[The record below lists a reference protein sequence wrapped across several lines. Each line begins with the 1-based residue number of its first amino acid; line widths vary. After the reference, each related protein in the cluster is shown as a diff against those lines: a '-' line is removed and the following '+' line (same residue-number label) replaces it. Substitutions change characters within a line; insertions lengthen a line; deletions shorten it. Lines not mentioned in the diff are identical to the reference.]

1 MKAIRYIF
9 SVFVLLILAVPAL
22 ADVWSTSHISTD
34 TTWTKNNTSGDG
46 VWVVDVSN
54 DSLIIDK
61 GATLTIEP
69 GVTVKFHGDVLFMV
83 HGAIL
88 AEGTVQDSI
97 IFTSDDASG
106 SAGEWSGIKI
116 LSDSTTENKL
126 IYCRIEKGDADIVV
140 ASSGSLEENGG
151 GIFCGAQTSN
161 KTVISHCTIQHNKA
175 YEGGGGIFVV
185 GSPLIEYNLIR
196 YNIAGQYGGGIG
208 IRGGSLAS
216 FSGLVAHDN
225 IIIHNKADGQGGG
238 GIGIFANANASFH
251 NDLIY
256 DNSSLNGS
264 GGGIFLYSSTSFVDM
279 KNAIIY
285 GNSANSDDQIFG
297 VGNITYSDVQGGYSG
312 EGNIDAD
319 PQFSDAANDDFHFE
333 ANAPVVDAGTND
345 GIATTDFDGSARPFD
360 GDRDGTAVSDMGPYE
375 YQNTPPEI
383 VSEPVTTAT
392 EDQEYTYQVEA
403 SDPDA
408 EEVLTYSLLEA
419 PSFLS
424 INPQTGLISGTATTD
439 AQAGDY
445 TVTVQ
450 VADLNQATD
459 VQTYTLSVTAVN
471 DAPVVSDI
479 PDQTVQEGQTFATI
493 NLDEYVSD
501 EESTP
506 EEMAWSYSGNSQLQ
520 VSIDANHVAT
530 VTIPDTNWYGSE
542 TITFTAT
549 DPGGKSDGDSAVFT
563 VTNVNDAPVV
573 SDIPDQT
580 IDEGQ
585 TFATIDL
592 NAYVDDIDNDDSEIV
607 WSYTGNS
614 ELIVQIDENNMATVS
629 TPNADWNGSETITF
643 KATDPGG
650 LSDSNAA
657 TFTVNPVN
665 DAPVVSDIPDQTIDE
680 GESFVSIALDD
691 YVSDVDNTDAE
702 MTWTYS
708 GNQDLQVIISADHI
722 ATISAPDSNWF
733 GSETITFTATDP
745 GGLSDS
751 DPAVFTVRNV
761 NDAPVANNDTTVT
774 DEDVPVTIPVLS
786 NDSDIDGDDLTV
798 SEVTQ
803 PAHGNA
809 EIDQNTQ
816 VIYTPAADWSGDDSF
831 TYTISDGNGGTAQA
845 TVYVSVNAVNDAP
858 VVSDI
863 PDQTV
868 QEGQTFAAIHLD
880 DYVNDVDNPDST
892 LSWSYSGNSEL
903 QVSIDANHVATIT
916 IPDTN
921 WNGQETITFTATDP
935 QGLADSDA
943 VVFTVTPVNDAPVAV
958 NDSATTDEDTPVT
971 LAVLENDS
979 DSDGDA
985 LHIESVGEP
994 LHGTASI
1001 ENDTLL
1007 RYEPEENYFGT
1018 DSVRYVVS
1026 DGQGGSA
1033 QAWVFVTIRAVND
1046 APVVSDIPDQTV
1058 QEGQT
1063 FAAIHL
1069 DDYVNDVD
1077 NPDSTL
1083 SWSYSGNSELQV
1095 SIDANH
1101 VATITIPDTNWN
1113 GQETITFTATDPQGL
1128 ADSDAVVFTVTPV
1141 NDAPVA
1147 VNDSATTD
1155 EDTPV
1160 TLAVLENDSDSDG
1173 DALHIES
1180 VGEPLHG
1187 TASIENDTL
1196 LRYEPEE
1203 NYFGTDSVR
1212 YVVSDGQG
1220 GSAQAWVFVTI
1231 RAVNDAPVISSIP
1244 DQTVQEGQAFD
1255 DIALDAYVNDV
1266 DNSDSSLTWQYSGN
1280 EQLNVQITQD
1290 RILKVWPK
1298 DENWDGSETIVLTV
1312 NDPDGASDQDSVVF
1326 TVLPVNDAPFAVNDS
1341 LTLPEDSVATI
1352 NVLQNDS
1359 DVENDTLVIQS
1370 FGKPQFGELTWQD
1383 SSFTYRPQVNYFG
1396 ADSFYY
1402 VLSDGQG
1409 GLDTASVFIRVLPV
1423 DDAPVL
1429 SAIEDQVIEE
1439 GQEFPAIPLDNY
1451 VTDVDDPDSLLQW
1464 SFKGNDALQVQI
1476 SAQRILFVNPPSE
1489 EWNGAEI
1496 LTLTVRDTSGLL
1508 DSTNVK
1514 FEVLAVNDTAQI
1526 QTPLPTLTFKED
1538 DSLCYAIRNWFP
1550 YVNDADDPDSVLIF
1564 DVSNGKNVKAVK
1576 RDTVFV
1582 FKAPDNFFG
1591 NDTLQLTVSDGQA
1604 SNSAPL
1610 FVKVKAVNDAPEI
1623 YDLPAEISFTNDTSY
1638 VLVMKNYAHDIDTP
1652 DSLLSWNFLV
1662 STDSLKFTYD
1672 VETTELK
1679 LTAPQFSGKAQL
1691 ICILSDDSAATARD
1705 TISVSVSPA
1714 TGLED
1719 ELLTQLPKAYELFQ
1733 NFPNPF
1739 NPTTTIKF
1747 ALPRADHVKIVVYN
1761 ILGKKV
1767 ATLVD
1772 ANKPAGYHV
1781 VTFDGS
1787 RLASG
1792 IYFYQMQTKHFVRVK
1807 KFILLR

>member
-9 SVFVLLILAVPAL
+9 SVFVLLTLAVPAL

-97 IFTSDDASG
+97 IFTSDDAPG

-345 GIATTDFDGSARPFD
+345 GIAATDFDGSARPFD

-1058 QEGQT
+1058 QEGQ
-1063 FAAIHL
+1063 
-1069 DDYVNDVD
+1069 
-1077 NPDSTL
+1077 
-1083 SWSYSGNSELQV
+1083 
-1095 SIDANH
+1095 
-1101 VATITIPDTNWN
+1101 
-1113 GQETITFTATDPQGL
+1113 
-1128 ADSDAVVFTVTPV
+1128 
-1141 NDAPVA
+1141 
-1147 VNDSATTD
+1147 
-1155 EDTPV
+1155 
-1160 TLAVLENDSDSDG
+1160 
-1173 DALHIES
+1173 
-1180 VGEPLHG
+1180 
-1187 TASIENDTL
+1187 
-1196 LRYEPEE
+1196 
-1203 NYFGTDSVR
+1203 
-1212 YVVSDGQG
+1212 
-1220 GSAQAWVFVTI
+1220 
-1231 RAVNDAPVISSIP
+1231 
-1244 DQTVQEGQAFD
+1244 AFD

>member
-1 MKAIRYIF
+1 MKTIRYIF
-9 SVFVLLILAVPAL
+9 SVFVLLTLAVPAL

-97 IFTSDDASG
+97 IFTSDDAPG

-140 ASSGSLEENGG
+140 ASSGNLEENGG
-151 GIFCGAQTSN
+151 GVFCGAQTSN

-345 GIATTDFDGSARPFD
+345 GIAATDFDGSARPFD

-530 VTIPDTNWYGSE
+530 ITIPDTNWYGSE

-903 QVSIDANHVATIT
+903 QVSIDANHVAM
-916 IPDTN
+916 
-921 WNGQETITFTATDP
+921 
-935 QGLADSDA
+935 
-943 VVFTVTPVNDAPVAV
+943 
-958 NDSATTDEDTPVT
+958 
-971 LAVLENDS
+971 
-979 DSDGDA
+979 
-985 LHIESVGEP
+985 
-994 LHGTASI
+994 
-1001 ENDTLL
+1001 
-1007 RYEPEENYFGT
+1007 
-1018 DSVRYVVS
+1018 
-1026 DGQGGSA
+1026 
-1033 QAWVFVTIRAVND
+1033 
-1046 APVVSDIPDQTV
+1046 
-1058 QEGQT
+1058 
-1063 FAAIHL
+1063 
-1069 DDYVNDVD
+1069 
-1077 NPDSTL
+1077 
-1083 SWSYSGNSELQV
+1083 
-1095 SIDANH
+1095 
-1101 VATITIPDTNWN
+1101 ITIPDTNWN

-1464 SFKGNDALQVQI
+1464 SFKGNVALQVQI

>member
-1 MKAIRYIF
+1 MKTIRYIF
-9 SVFVLLILAVPAL
+9 SVFVLLTLAVPAL

-97 IFTSDDASG
+97 IFTSDDAPG

-140 ASSGSLEENGG
+140 ASSGNLEENGG
-151 GIFCGAQTSN
+151 GVFCGAQTSN

-345 GIATTDFDGSARPFD
+345 GIAATDFDGSARPFD
-360 GDRDGTAVSDMGPYE
+360 GDRDGTAMSDMGPYE

-1046 APVVSDIPDQTV
+1046 APV
-1058 QEGQT
+1058 
-1063 FAAIHL
+1063 
-1069 DDYVNDVD
+1069 
-1077 NPDSTL
+1077 
-1083 SWSYSGNSELQV
+1083 
-1095 SIDANH
+1095 
-1101 VATITIPDTNWN
+1101 
-1113 GQETITFTATDPQGL
+1113 
-1128 ADSDAVVFTVTPV
+1128 
-1141 NDAPVA
+1141 
-1147 VNDSATTD
+1147 
-1155 EDTPV
+1155 
-1160 TLAVLENDSDSDG
+1160 
-1173 DALHIES
+1173 
-1180 VGEPLHG
+1180 
-1187 TASIENDTL
+1187 
-1196 LRYEPEE
+1196 
-1203 NYFGTDSVR
+1203 
-1212 YVVSDGQG
+1212 
-1220 GSAQAWVFVTI
+1220 
-1231 RAVNDAPVISSIP
+1231 ISSIP

-1464 SFKGNDALQVQI
+1464 SFKGNVALQVQI

>member
-1 MKAIRYIF
+1 MKTIRYIF
-9 SVFVLLILAVPAL
+9 SVFVLLTLAVPAL

-97 IFTSDDASG
+97 IFTSDDAPG

-140 ASSGSLEENGG
+140 ASSGNLEENGG
-151 GIFCGAQTSN
+151 GVFCGAQTSN

-345 GIATTDFDGSARPFD
+345 GIAATDFDGSPRPFD

-903 QVSIDANHVATIT
+903 QVSIDANHVAM
-916 IPDTN
+916 
-921 WNGQETITFTATDP
+921 
-935 QGLADSDA
+935 
-943 VVFTVTPVNDAPVAV
+943 
-958 NDSATTDEDTPVT
+958 
-971 LAVLENDS
+971 
-979 DSDGDA
+979 
-985 LHIESVGEP
+985 
-994 LHGTASI
+994 
-1001 ENDTLL
+1001 
-1007 RYEPEENYFGT
+1007 
-1018 DSVRYVVS
+1018 
-1026 DGQGGSA
+1026 
-1033 QAWVFVTIRAVND
+1033 
-1046 APVVSDIPDQTV
+1046 
-1058 QEGQT
+1058 
-1063 FAAIHL
+1063 
-1069 DDYVNDVD
+1069 
-1077 NPDSTL
+1077 
-1083 SWSYSGNSELQV
+1083 
-1095 SIDANH
+1095 
-1101 VATITIPDTNWN
+1101 ITIPDTNWN

-1464 SFKGNDALQVQI
+1464 SFKGNVALQVQI

>member
-9 SVFVLLILAVPAL
+9 SVFVLLTLAVPAL

-97 IFTSDDASG
+97 IFTSDDAPG

-256 DNSSLNGS
+256 DNSTLNGS

-1046 APVVSDIPDQTV
+1046 APV
-1058 QEGQT
+1058 
-1063 FAAIHL
+1063 
-1069 DDYVNDVD
+1069 
-1077 NPDSTL
+1077 
-1083 SWSYSGNSELQV
+1083 
-1095 SIDANH
+1095 
-1101 VATITIPDTNWN
+1101 
-1113 GQETITFTATDPQGL
+1113 
-1128 ADSDAVVFTVTPV
+1128 
-1141 NDAPVA
+1141 
-1147 VNDSATTD
+1147 
-1155 EDTPV
+1155 
-1160 TLAVLENDSDSDG
+1160 
-1173 DALHIES
+1173 
-1180 VGEPLHG
+1180 
-1187 TASIENDTL
+1187 
-1196 LRYEPEE
+1196 
-1203 NYFGTDSVR
+1203 
-1212 YVVSDGQG
+1212 
-1220 GSAQAWVFVTI
+1220 
-1231 RAVNDAPVISSIP
+1231 ISSIP

>member
-1 MKAIRYIF
+1 MKTMRYVF
-9 SVFVLLILAVPAL
+9 SVFVLLTLAVPAL

-34 TTWTKNNTSGDG
+34 TTWTKANTSGDG
-46 VWVVDVSN
+46 IWIVDVPD

-61 GATLTIEP
+61 GVTLTIEP

-97 IFTSDDASG
+97 IFTSDDAAG

-126 IYCRIEKGDADIVV
+126 IYCRIEKGDADNVV
-140 ASSGSLEENGG
+140 ASSGSFEENGG
-151 GIFCGAQTSN
+151 GVFCGAQTSN
-161 KTVISHCTIQHNKA
+161 KTVISHCTIQNNKA

-185 GSPLIEYNLIR
+185 GSPRIEYNLIR
-196 YNIAGQYGGGIG
+196 HNIAGQYGGGIG

-238 GIGIFANANASFH
+238 GIGIFANANATFH

-297 VGNITYSDVQGGYSG
+297 VGNITYSDVEGGYSG

-319 PQFSDAANDDFHFE
+319 PQFNDAANDDFHFE

-345 GIATTDFDGSARPFD
+345 GIAASDFDGSARPFD

-383 VSEPVTTAT
+383 VSEPVTNAT

-403 SDPDA
+403 DDPDA
-408 EEVLTYSLLEA
+408 GEVLTYTLLEA

-424 INPQTGLISGTATTD
+424 IDAQTGLISGTATTD

-459 VQTYTLSVTAVN
+459 VQTYTLTVTAVN

-506 EEMAWSYSGNSQLQ
+506 EEMEWSYSGNSQLQ

-530 VTIPDTNWYGSE
+530 ITIPDTNWYGSE

-549 DPGGKSDGDSAVFT
+549 DPGGLSDGDSAVFT

-592 NAYVDDIDNDDSEIV
+592 NAYVDDIDNDDSEIE
-607 WSYTGNS
+607 WTYQGNS

-629 TPNADWNGSETITF
+629 APNADWNGSETITF

-691 YVSDVDNTDAE
+691 YVSDVDNTDSE

-774 DEDVPVTIPVLS
+774 DEDVAVTIPVLS
-786 NDSDIDGDDLTV
+786 NDTDIDGDDLVV

-803 PAHGNA
+803 PAHGTA
-809 EIDQNTQ
+809 QIDQDTQ
-816 VIYTPAADWSGDDSF
+816 IIYTPAANWSGDDSF
-831 TYTISDGNGGTAQA
+831 TYTVSDGNGGSAQA
-845 TVYVSVNAVNDAP
+845 TVYVSVSAVNDAP

-880 DYVNDVDNPDST
+880 DYVNDVDNPDSSIT
-892 LSWSYSGNSEL
+892 WKYSGNTDL
-903 QVSIDANHVATIT
+903 QVTIDDDRVATIT

-921 WNGQETITFTATDP
+921 WNGSETITFTASDP

-943 VVFTVTPVNDAPVAV
+943 VVFTVTPVNDTPVAV

-1026 DGQGGSA
+1026 DGQGGTA
-1033 QAWVFVTIRAVND
+1033 QAWAFVTV
-1046 APVVSDIPDQTV
+1046 
-1058 QEGQT
+1058 
-1063 FAAIHL
+1063 
-1069 DDYVNDVD
+1069 
-1077 NPDSTL
+1077 
-1083 SWSYSGNSELQV
+1083 
-1095 SIDANH
+1095 
-1101 VATITIPDTNWN
+1101 
-1113 GQETITFTATDPQGL
+1113 
-1128 ADSDAVVFTVTPV
+1128 
-1141 NDAPVA
+1141 
-1147 VNDSATTD
+1147 
-1155 EDTPV
+1155 
-1160 TLAVLENDSDSDG
+1160 
-1173 DALHIES
+1173 
-1180 VGEPLHG
+1180 
-1187 TASIENDTL
+1187 
-1196 LRYEPEE
+1196 
-1203 NYFGTDSVR
+1203 
-1212 YVVSDGQG
+1212 
-1220 GSAQAWVFVTI
+1220 
-1231 RAVNDAPVISSIP
+1231 RAVNDAPVITSIP
-1244 DQTVQEGQAFD
+1244 DQTVEEGQAFG

-1266 DNSDSSLTWQYSGN
+1266 DNSDSTLTWQYAGN

-1312 NDPDGASDQDSVVF
+1312 SDPDGASDQDSVVF
-1326 TVLPVNDAPFAVNDS
+1326 TVLPVNDAPLAVNDS

-1359 DVENDTLVIQS
+1359 DVENDTLIVQS
-1370 FGKPQFGELTWQD
+1370 FGKAQFGELTWQD
-1383 SSFTYRPQVNYFG
+1383 SSFTYRPQANYFG

-1402 VLSDGQG
+1402 VISDGHG
-1409 GLDTASVFIRVLPV
+1409 GLDTASVFIRVLAV

-1451 VTDVDDPDSLLQW
+1451 VNDVDDPDSLLQW
-1464 SFKGNDALQVQI
+1464 SFKGNSALQVQI

-1508 DSTNVK
+1508 DSTKVK
-1514 FEVLAVNDTAQI
+1514 FEVLAVNDTVQI

-1550 YVNDADDPDSVLIF
+1550 YVNDADDPDSVLTF
-1564 DVSNGKNVKAVK
+1564 DVSGGKNVKAVK
-1576 RDTVFV
+1576 HDSLFV
-1582 FKAPDNFFG
+1582 FKAPVNFFG
-1591 NDTLQLTVSDGQA
+1591 PDTLQLTVGDGKA
-1604 SNSAPL
+1604 FNSAPL
-1610 FVKVKAVNDAPEI
+1610 YVQVKPVNDAPQI
-1623 YDLPAEISFTNDTSY
+1623 HDLPAEISFANDTSY
-1638 VLVMKNYAHDIDTP
+1638 VLIMKNYARDIDTP

-1672 VETTELK
+1672 VKSTELK

-1691 ICILSDDSAATARD
+1691 VCILSDDSAATARD
-1705 TISVSVSPA
+1705 TILVNVSPA

-1719 ELLTQLPKAYELFQ
+1719 EVLTQLPKAYELFQ

-1739 NPTTTIKF
+1739 NPTTKIKF

-1767 ATLVD
+1767 ATLLD
-1772 ANKPAGYHV
+1772 ADKPAGYHV

-1792 IYFYQMQTKHFVRVK
+1792 IYFYQMQTRHFVRVK